1 MGEMN
6 RKLKVVLAQL
16 NPTVGDFKNNFI
28 QAKQTIEAAG
38 RDLADMVIFPE
49 LFITGY
55 PPEDLIFETNFIP
68 QNMRLVE
75 ELAALTGVTIAIVGA
90 VHHDGTDTYNSAAI
104 LQNGKILYW
113 AHKSLLPTYDVF
125 DEWRYFKPGRDNHPF
140 SVNTRSA
147 GVVKLGVHICEDLWD
162 SKIGYK
168 IIDRLAGAGAELLI
182 NISAS
187 PFHAKKDAER
197 LDLIQAK
204 VRKFHLPYIYLNL
217 VGGQDELV
225 FDGGS
230 MVVDHAANLMHFGPK
245 FGAAVTTIEVPLDTP
260 TQTPIYL
267 PEKARE
273 QEVFDG
279 LVFGLSEYFRKTGH
293 RDAVLGLSGGI
304 DSALTAVIAK
314 EALGSNHVL
323 GVSMPSKYST
333 QHSRDDARVLAENLG
348 IRYIQLPIVE
358 PFDAFGS
365 VFTTE
370 FGAPLEGL
378 AEENLQARIRGN
390 ILMALSNRD
399 GSLLLTTGNKTEV
412 ALGYC
417 TLYGDTSGGLAVI
430 SDLGKTM
437 VYSVARYYNRRE
449 GRDMIPENCITK
461 PPSAELRPDQ
471 VDPFDYN
478 IVSPLV
484 DQIIEEQFSY
494 KELVAKGYPPEL
506 VKKIMSLICHSEYK
520 RRQLPP
526 GIRVTRR
533 AFGVGRRMPIV
544 NKYCP
549 FDSDFEI

>member
-1 MGEMN
+1 MN
-6 RKLKVVLAQL
+6 RKLKVILAQL
-16 NPTVGDFKNNFI
+16 NPTVGDFKGNYF
-28 QAKQTIEAAG
+28 QAKQTIAAAEREA
-38 RDLADMVIFPE
+38 ADMVIFPE

-55 PPEDLIFETNFIP
+55 PPEDLIFEVNFIP
-68 QNMRLVE
+68 QNMGLIE
-75 ELAALTGVTIAIVGA
+75 ELAGLTGETIAIVGG
-90 VHHDGTDTYNSAAI
+90 VHNDGKDTYNAAAI
-104 LQNGKILYW
+104 LQNGKIQAW
-113 AHKSLLPTYDVF
+113 VHKSLLPTYDVF
-125 DEWRYFKPGRDNHPF
+125 DEWRYFKPGRDNEPVM
-140 SVNTRSA
+140 VNTRSA
-147 GVVKLGVHICEDLWD
+147 GPVKLGVHICEDLWD
-162 SKIGYK
+162 TKIDYK
-168 IIDRLAGAGAELLI
+168 VIDLLAAAGAELLI

-187 PFHAKKDAER
+187 PFHAKKDSER
-197 LDLIQAK
+197 LGLIQTK

-230 MVVDHAANLMHFGPK
+230 IVVDREANLMHFGPK
-245 FGAAVTTIEVPLDTP
+245 FGATVTTLDVPLDTSIH
-260 TQTPIYL
+260 TPVQL
-267 PEKARE
+267 PEMSKE

-293 RDAVLGLSGGI
+293 TDAVLGLSGGI

-314 EALGSNHVL
+314 EALGSEHVL

-333 QHSRDDARVLAENLG
+333 QHSQDDARILAENLG
-348 IRYIQLPIVE
+348 IRYIQLPIGE
-358 PFDAFGS
+358 PFNAFGS
-365 VFTTE
+365 VFTNE
-370 FGAPLEGL
+370 FGEPLAGL

-437 VYSVARYYNRRE
+437 VYSAARYYNRRE
-449 GRDMIPENCITK
+449 GKDIIPQNCITK

-471 VDPFDYN
+471 VDPFDYD

-484 DQIIEEQFSY
+484 DQIIEEQLSY
-494 KELVAKGYPPEL
+494 NELVDKGYSREL
-506 VKKIMSLICHSEYK
+506 VRKIMGLICHSEYK

-533 AFGVGRRMPIV
+533 AFGIGRRMPIV

-549 FDSDFEI
+549 YDDNLSSK

>member
-16 NPTVGDFKNNFI
+16 NPTVGDFKSNFLQAKETI
-28 QAKQTIEAAG
+28 QAAE
-38 RDLADMVIFPE
+38 RDLADLVIFPE

-55 PPEDLIFETNFIP
+55 PPEDLIFESNFIP

-75 ELAALTGVTIAIVGA
+75 ELALLTGETVAIIGA
-90 VHHDGTDTYNSAAI
+90 VHHDGKDTYNSAAI

-125 DEWRYFKPGRDNHPF
+125 DEWRYFKPGRDNKPI
-140 SVNTRSA
+140 SVETRSS
-147 GVVKLGVHICEDLWD
+147 GSVKLGVHICEDLWD
-162 SKIGYK
+162 TKIGYK
-168 IIDRLAGAGAELLI
+168 IIDRLATAGAELLI

-187 PFHAKKDAER
+187 PFHANKDVER

-230 MVVDHAANLMHFGPK
+230 IVVDHAANLVHFGPK
-245 FGAAVTTIEVPLDTP
+245 FEAAVITIELPLDAP
-260 TQTPIYL
+260 VQTPIFL
-267 PEKARE
+267 PGKTKE

-279 LVFGLSEYFRKTGH
+279 LVFGLGEYFRKTGH
-293 RDAVLGLSGGI
+293 HDAVLGLSGGI
-304 DSALTAVIAK
+304 DSALTAVIAR
-314 EALGSNHVL
+314 EALGSDHVL

-333 QHSRDDARVLAENLG
+333 QHSRDDARILAENLG
-348 IRYIQLPIVE
+348 IRYIQLPISE
-358 PFDAFGS
+358 PFDAFGA
-365 VFTTE
+365 VFTTN
-370 FGAPLEGL
+370 FGKPLVGL

-430 SDLGKTM
+430 SDLGKTL
-437 VYSVARYYNRRE
+437 VYSVARYFNERK
-449 GRDMIPENCITK
+449 GRDIIPEHCITK

-471 VDPFDYN
+471 VDPFDYD

-484 DQIIEEQFSY
+484 DQIIEEQLSY
-494 KELVAKGYPPEL
+494 KALVAKGYSPEL
-506 VKKIMSLICHSEYK
+506 VKKIMGLICHSEYK

-544 NKYCP
+544 NKYCAY
-549 FDSDFEI
+549 DSDYKI